1 MIEEID
7 LEASELMANNN
18 WNDLGEQIRDA
29 VDSAVSSGD
38 FTDLSRSI
46 GDLVNTTIDTVKY
59 NVRENMQTSA
69 DRNRRYNTSA
79 NSRFGQTQYSENSVP
94 DAPVLYTRRPRGRIS
109 GIVNTAV
116 GFSLMTLGLIC
127 LLVFGILSIA
137 VHIFTVPL
145 IIFGAVSVLG
155 LGMGINGTKK
165 LGFINRFQKY
175 VRQLNQHLYIPLQ
188 TLADRTGKSVEF
200 TSRDLRKMIDQKMFY
215 QGHLDTEGGYLILSD
230 QAYEEY
236 QKAKADY
243 YAQQKELEKQEEASK
258 LSDECQKLIDE
269 GQAYVNHIR
278 TCNDLIPGE
287 EISAKLDK
295 MEQLVSRIFEEVRL
309 HPEVAPELQKMMDYY
324 LPTTSKLLDA
334 YRELDSQPISGENIS
349 STKKE
354 IESAVDTLNIAF
366 EKLLDSLF
374 ADRAWDISSDIS
386 VLNTMLAQ
394 EGLTKNDF

>member
-1 MIEEID
+1 
-7 LEASELMANNN
+7 MANNN

-59 NVRENMQTSA
+59 NVKENIQASA
-69 DRNRRYNTSA
+69 DRNRNYNTHAGDHTRQS
-79 NSRFGQTQYSENSVP
+79 QYREDSIPN
-94 DAPVLYTRRPRGRIS
+94 APVLYSRRPRGRIS
-109 GIVNTAV
+109 GIVNTSV

-137 VHIFTVPL
+137 VHVFTAPL

-155 LGMGINGTKK
+155 LGMGVNGIKK
-165 LGFINRFQKY
+165 LGFINRFRKY

-188 TLADRTGKSVEF
+188 ALADNTGKSLEF
-200 TSRDLRKMIDQKMFY
+200 TVKDLKKMIDQKLFY

-236 QKAKADY
+236 QEAKADY
-243 YAQQKELEKQEEASK
+243 YAHQKELEKQEEASK

-295 MEQLVSRIFEEVRL
+295 MEQLVSRIFDEVRL
-309 HPEVAPELQKMMDYY
+309 HPEVAPDLQKMMDYY
-324 LPTTSKLLDA
+324 LPTASKLLDA

-354 IESAVDTLNIAF
+354 IEAAVDTLNIAF

-394 EGLTKNDF
+394 EGLTKSDF